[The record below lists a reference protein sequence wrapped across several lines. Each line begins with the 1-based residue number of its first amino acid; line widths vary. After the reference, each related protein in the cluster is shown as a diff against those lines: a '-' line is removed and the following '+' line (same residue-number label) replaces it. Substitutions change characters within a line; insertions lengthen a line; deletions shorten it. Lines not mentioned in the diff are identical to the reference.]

1 MIFTLLMGIF
11 VAKNFRG
18 KKLTDILK
26 DFAIITIPWIF
37 PLIWIVANY
46 INTHDPLATFNL
58 IKSYKRAW
66 YFGEGGL
73 KQYVNAFLTNDP
85 FLTTLFPIG
94 AILGFKWCKNRLV
107 FSWYLIFAFLP
118 LVIFMLMHGGQ
129 VEPWGNIIRYLAPFA
144 FILYPLLSI
153 LLYKTI
159 LIISNRLTWHFLS
172 IGTLTIV
179 LLILI
184 SMVQLNTAFHF
195 VKDPVSDGL
204 KVGLRIRNLRS
215 QSSKPNNIPVMIEL
229 SYWQYL
235 AIQVGANDINRI
247 FYDRILDY
255 EHRQTQSLISTDPE
269 AFWGCLAQYK
279 IGYLIIKSPELIEI
293 IERKFHLS
301 PSETVNEYT
310 FYKIPEDFDKV
321 TSISKPCPLH

>member
-1 MIFTLLMGIF
+1 LFLHSKNTEIKELFMAMRKILYLASLILIRLILHALLYHHGFESLTADEFGRTILAARWAQHPYNLLSGPWLPFSIYLHGLALMFVWELLWVPRVLTIITGILSIIVFYDLNVALFEEPKIGRIGAFLLTLNPVHIWLSSTPLTEGPYTLLVFCFLYSSILYLKTENRKYLYLSIFWLTIANGFRFEAWIVSMIFTLLMGIF

-107 FSWYLIFAFLP
+107 FS
-118 LVIFMLMHGGQ
+118 
-129 VEPWGNIIRYLAPFA
+129 
-144 FILYPLLSI
+144 
-153 LLYKTI
+153 
-159 LIISNRLTWHFLS
+159 
-172 IGTLTIV
+172 
-179 LLILI
+179 
-184 SMVQLNTAFHF
+184 
-195 VKDPVSDGL
+195 
-204 KVGLRIRNLRS
+204 
-215 QSSKPNNIPVMIEL
+215 
-229 SYWQYL
+229 
-235 AIQVGANDINRI
+235 
-247 FYDRILDY
+247 
-255 EHRQTQSLISTDPE
+255 
-269 AFWGCLAQYK
+269 
-279 IGYLIIKSPELIEI
+279 
-293 IERKFHLS
+293 
-301 PSETVNEYT
+301 
-310 FYKIPEDFDKV
+310 
-321 TSISKPCPLH
+321 